1 MKCAAASGR
10 LCICCLADGSVVTW
24 GNPSDGGD
32 SSQVQDQLRAVK
44 QIQGTKHGAFAA
56 ILRDRS
62 VVTWGKPNC
71 GGDSSAVQVQLR
83 HVEQIHAADVVAW
96 GHELYGGDCSAV

>member
-1 MKCAAASGR
+1 MQQLQATGCAFCAFAA
-10 LCICCLADGSVVTW
+10 LADGSVVTW
-24 GNPSDGGD
+24 GNRDGGD

-44 QIQGTKHGAFAA
+44 QIQATKHGAFAA

-71 GGDSSAVQVQLR
+71 GGDSSAVLQFKF
-83 HVEQIHAADVVAW
+83 
-96 GHELYGGDCSAV
+96 S